1 MRSLPSQSNAFLPT
15 PSARRATFGPF
26 LITVRRPF
34 LPTPSARRATQ
45 SQHND
50 TDRVIAI
57 STHALREEGD
67 KSGLTCE
74 KSIVIFLPTPS
85 ARRATQKT
93 GRRLV
98 EGKISTHAL
107 REEGD
112 VRCTGR
118 FPQHF
123 ISTHALREEGD
134 RQSTKTG

>member
-1 MRSLPSQSNAFLPT
+1 MPKPFGFFISTHALREEGDRFPPSG
-15 PSARRATFGPF
+15 RRY
-26 LITVRRPF
+26 
-34 LPTPSARRATQ
+34 
-45 SQHND
+45 
-50 TDRVIAI
+50 IAI